1 MQNALIK
8 TNTLPLPLPLQS
20 YFSYINCNRKSNVT
34 KNNSAEFE
42 LVNVKLEETEEMFS
56 GFLTKET
63 NSLVP
68 AYKLHK
74 TDLPLTS
81 DFGKINSPYEL
92 VYARLEGL
100 QFTNRI

>member
-8 TNTLPLPLPLQS
+8 TNTLPVSLPS
-20 YFSYINCNRKSNVT
+20 NFSYINCKGKSNVT

-42 LVNVKLEETEEMFS
+42 LVKLEETGELFS

-100 QFTNRI
+100 QFTNRK